1 MTKTSSLIAATVI
14 LALLALSINILGQQ
28 PGPTQTPI
36 DRESVNRTRRSGVRP
51 VTIPITVRGHG
62 SAQEQEVQPIG
73 NLTVREDGDEQQ
85 ILSIRSMSS
94 APISVAV
101 LIQDDVVPSISNE
114 IKATADFIRG
124 LPRGSRVMVGYMRAG
139 SLLTVQKFT
148 TDLERAANSLRIP
161 VGSASAAPNSPYQ
174 QIRDALKRFESLPG
188 GRRAMLVV
196 SDGLDVSHGVDSST
210 PSLSLDLDRAIK
222 EAQRRS
228 VAIYSFYAPTV
239 SFTER
244 GNQFLTSNAQG
255 SLQRLADETG
265 GRAYFQ
271 GTHAPVS
278 FNPYLREL
286 GRSLTQQLALTYL
299 STHPQKGFHRI
310 DVKSDLPGVDVDHP
324 AGYTR

>member
-1 MTKTSSLIAATVI
+1 MNQARSLIAVAAI
-14 LALLALSINILGQQ
+14 LSLLALSITILGQQ
-28 PGPTQTPI
+28 SDSSQTPVE
-36 DRESVNRTRRSGVRP
+36 RSSVNRPRPRGVRP
-51 VTIPITVRGHG
+51 VTIPITVRGRG

-73 NLTVREDGDEQQ
+73 NLTVREDGEEQQ
-85 ILSIRSMSS
+85 ILSVRSMST

-114 IKATADFIRG
+114 IKVTADFIRG
-124 LPRGSRVMVGYMRAG
+124 LPRGSRVMVAYIRAG
-139 SLLTVQKFT
+139 SLLVSQRFT
-148 TDLERAANSLRIP
+148 TDLEQAASSLRIP
-161 VGSASAAPNSPYQ
+161 IGSASAAPFSPYQ
-174 QIRDALKRFESLPG
+174 EIRDALKRFESLPS

-196 SDGLDVSHGVDSST
+196 SDGLDVSRGVDSST
-210 PSLSLDLDRAIK
+210 PSLSIELERAIR

-228 VAIYSFYAPTV
+228 VAIYSFFAPTV
-239 SFTER
+239 GYTER
-244 GNQFLTSNAQG
+244 GNQTLISNGQS
-255 SLQRLADETG
+255 SLQRLSDETG

-278 FNPYLREL
+278 FDPFLREL

-310 DVKSDLPGVDVDHP
+310 DVKSDLPGVEVDHP

>member
-1 MTKTSSLIAATVI
+1 MTKTSSLITATVI

-28 PGPTQTPI
+28 PSSTQTPVE
-36 DRESVNRTRRSGVRP
+36 RESVNRTRRSGVRP
-51 VTIPITVRGHG
+51 ITIPITVRGHG

-124 LPRGSRVMVGYMRAG
+124 LPRGSRVMVAYMRAG

-161 VGSASAAPNSPYQ
+161 LGSASAAPNSPYQ

-239 SFTER
+239 GFTER

-255 SLQRLADETG
+255 SLQRLSDETG